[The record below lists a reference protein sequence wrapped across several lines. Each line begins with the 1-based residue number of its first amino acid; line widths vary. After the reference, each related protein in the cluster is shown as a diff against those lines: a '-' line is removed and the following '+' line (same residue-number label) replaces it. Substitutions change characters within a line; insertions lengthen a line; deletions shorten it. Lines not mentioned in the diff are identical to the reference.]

1 MKWEHD
7 ITSDLHELKGWNA
20 TGKRVTVG
28 FRPSGSLHVGNL
40 LTITYA
46 AAVAD
51 RLAKPLELAIC
62 DTDWSAHLHEHH
74 FPDNNRVMKLFF
86 KRECPC
92 GEHENVAEHR
102 LEEIRPFLEAVEKQ
116 LGVEID
122 TKYLT
127 ELQGDKEYTDA
138 LRKILRNMPEFDD
151 IFGGGFMRRY
161 ISPVTVVC
169 DECGY
174 SHAKGASHSPGT
186 DELVAPCRNMECMN
200 GFMSEPLTGEIGV
213 YYLVDPVRDPSRDVA
228 VHVFG
233 GDYRVAQKEQKTS
246 KIAKVAKITE
256 MATGETPAYFL
267 APMISDENG
276 RPLSKSKNTGKTV
289 EDIED
294 LEEFGAELASKVTVW
309 LEDEKKHIRQ
319 DNL

>member
-1 MKWEHD
+1 MNWDHP
-7 ITSDLHELKGWNA
+7 ITSDLHELKEWDS
-20 TGKRVTVG
+20 TGERVDVG
-28 FRPSGSLHVGNL
+28 FRPSGALHVGNL

-51 RLAKPLELAIC
+51 RLNKRLELTVC

-74 FPDNNRVMKLFF
+74 FPENNRVMKLFF
-86 KRECPC
+86 QRECPC

-102 LEEIRPFLEAVEKQ
+102 LDEISPFLNAVEKQ
-116 LGVEID
+116 LGLEIE
-122 TKYLT
+122 TTYLT

-138 LRKILRNMPEFDD
+138 LRKLLRNVEEFDD
-151 IFGGGFMRRY
+151 IFGGGFRRRY
-161 ISPVTVVC
+161 ISPVTIVC
-169 DECGY
+169 KECGY

-200 GFMSEPLTGEIGV
+200 GFASEPLTGGIGV
-213 YYLVDPVRDPSRDVA
+213 YYLADPVRDPSRDVA

-233 GDYRVAQKEQKTS
+233 GDYRTAQKEQKTS

-256 MATGETPAYFL
+256 LACGETPDYFL
-267 APMISDENG
+267 APMISDESG
-276 RPLSKSKNTGKTV
+276 RPLSKSKNTGRTV
-289 EDIED
+289 EDIDD

-309 LEDEKKHIRQ
+309 LEEEKKHVSQENI
-319 DNL
+319 